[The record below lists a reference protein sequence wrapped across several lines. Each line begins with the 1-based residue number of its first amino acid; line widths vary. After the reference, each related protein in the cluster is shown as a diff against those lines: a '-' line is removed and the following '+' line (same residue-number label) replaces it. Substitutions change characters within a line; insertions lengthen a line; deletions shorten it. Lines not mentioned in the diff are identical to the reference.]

1 VPIRA
6 RRTVDSLYDNYQS
19 VIHLTPFLSIV
30 KYQLVRRLPDER
42 KGETMGLG
50 EKIQE
55 LLDARNMSRK
65 ELAEASGLTEA
76 AISRYITGTRAPK
89 SISLSAIAKALDV
102 TSDELL
108 GNINDTKDEVDDAI
122 RLVARNAGSVT
133 KEQKKYLIN
142 ALIGD

>member
-1 VPIRA
+1 MKRG
-6 RRTVDSLYDNYQS
+6 R
-19 VIHLTPFLSIV
+19 
-30 KYQLVRRLPDER
+30 
-42 KGETMGLG
+42 ETAMELG
-50 EKIQE
+50 ERIQRV
-55 LLDARNMSRK
+55 LDARKMSRK

-76 AISRYITGTRAPK
+76 AISRYITGTRTPR

-108 GNINDTKDEVDDAI
+108 GNVNDTKDEVDDAI
-122 RLVARNAGSVT
+122 RLVARNADSIT

>member
-1 VPIRA
+1 
-6 RRTVDSLYDNYQS
+6 
-19 VIHLTPFLSIV
+19 
-30 KYQLVRRLPDER
+30 
-42 KGETMGLG
+42 MGLG

-55 LLDARNMSRK
+55 LLYVRGMTRR

-76 AISRYITGTRAPK
+76 AISRYITGDRNPK

-108 GNINDTKDEVDDAI
+108 GNENNTEDEIDEAV
-122 RLVARNAGSVT
+122 RLVARNAGNVT
-133 KEQKKYLIN
+133 PAQKRYLIN

>member
-1 VPIRA
+1 
-6 RRTVDSLYDNYQS
+6 
-19 VIHLTPFLSIV
+19 
-30 KYQLVRRLPDER
+30 
-42 KGETMGLG
+42 MGLS
-50 EKIQE
+50 ENIQE
-55 LLDARNMSRK
+55 LLEARSMSRR

-76 AISRYITGTRAPK
+76 AISRYITGTREPK

-108 GNINDTKDEVDDAI
+108 GNVNNTKDEVDDAI

-133 KEQKKYLIN
+133 REQKKYLIN

>member
-1 VPIRA
+1 M
-6 RRTVDSLYDNYQS
+6 
-19 VIHLTPFLSIV
+19 
-30 KYQLVRRLPDER
+30 E
-42 KGETMGLG
+42 LG
-50 EKIQE
+50 KRIQE

-65 ELAEASGLTEA
+65 ELADATGLTEA
-76 AISRYITGTRAPK
+76 AISRYITGTRMPK

-108 GNINDTKDEVDDAI
+108 GNVNDTIDEVDDAI
-122 RLVARNAGSVT
+122 RLVARNAGSIT

>member
-1 VPIRA
+1 M
-6 RRTVDSLYDNYQS
+6 
-19 VIHLTPFLSIV
+19 
-30 KYQLVRRLPDER
+30 E
-42 KGETMGLG
+42 LG

-76 AISRYITGTRAPK
+76 AISRYITGARAPK

-108 GNINDTKDEVDDAI
+108 GNVSDTKDEVDDAI
-122 RLVARNAGSVT
+122 RLVARNAGNVT

>member
-1 VPIRA
+1 M
-6 RRTVDSLYDNYQS
+6 
-19 VIHLTPFLSIV
+19 
-30 KYQLVRRLPDER
+30 E
-42 KGETMGLG
+42 LG
-50 EKIQE
+50 ERIQRV
-55 LLDARNMSRK
+55 LDARKMSRK

-76 AISRYITGTRAPK
+76 AISRYITGTRTPR

-108 GNINDTKDEVDDAI
+108 GNVNDTKDEVDDAI
-122 RLVARNAGSVT
+122 RLVARNADSIT

>member
-1 VPIRA
+1 MKRG
-6 RRTVDSLYDNYQS
+6 R
-19 VIHLTPFLSIV
+19 
-30 KYQLVRRLPDER
+30 
-42 KGETMGLG
+42 ETAMELG
-50 EKIQE
+50 ERIQRV
-55 LLDARNMSRK
+55 LDARKMSRK

-76 AISRYITGTRAPK
+76 AISRYITGTRTPK

-108 GNINDTKDEVDDAI
+108 GNVNDTKDEVDDAI
-122 RLVARNAGSVT
+122 RLVARNADSIT

>member
-1 VPIRA
+1 MQV
-6 RRTVDSLYDNYQS
+6 TDNKSLVNYRS
-19 VIHLTPFLSIV
+19 VIHLTTTINKIECQMV
-30 KYQLVRRLPDER
+30 EELPKRGKEA
-42 KGETMGLG
+42 TMELG
-50 EKIQE
+50 ERIQE

-76 AISRYITGTRAPK
+76 AISRYITGARAPK
-89 SISLSAIAKALDV
+89 TISLSAIAKALDV

-108 GNINDTKDEVDDAI
+108 GNVRDTKDEVDDAI
-122 RLVARNAGSVT
+122 RLVARNADSVT

>member
-1 VPIRA
+1 
-6 RRTVDSLYDNYQS
+6 
-19 VIHLTPFLSIV
+19 
-30 KYQLVRRLPDER
+30 
-42 KGETMGLG
+42 MGLG

-55 LLDARNMSRK
+55 LLDVRGMTRR

-76 AISRYITGTRAPK
+76 AISRYITGDRNPK

-108 GNINDTKDEVDDAI
+108 GNENNTEDEIDEAV
-122 RLVARNAGSVT
+122 RLVARNAGNVT
-133 KEQKKYLIN
+133 SAQKRYLIN